1 MNLSEENKED
11 IVVLMS
17 MIKDMIN
24 VKKVFAAEEI
34 IHVVRILKKLK
45 QLI

>member
-1 MNLSEENKED
+1 MILNEENKED

-17 MIKDMIN
+17 LIKDMSN
-24 VKKVFAAEEI
+24 FKKVFAAEEI
-34 IHVVRILKKLK
+34 MHIVKVLKKLK